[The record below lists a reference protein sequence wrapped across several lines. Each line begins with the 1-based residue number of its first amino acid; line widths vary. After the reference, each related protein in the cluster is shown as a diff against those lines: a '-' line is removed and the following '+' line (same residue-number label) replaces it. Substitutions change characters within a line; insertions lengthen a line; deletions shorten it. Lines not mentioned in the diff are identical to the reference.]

1 MHTLSPLPQM
11 QGTPKSAEEVA
22 RRVWTAWLL
31 PLSALE
37 IHLGKASTSS
47 KKQRESRAPAEAFP
61 DLFLDNFGSQ
71 RMPQMKP
78 VIIPSDYC
86 RI

>member
-11 QGTPKSAEEVA
+11 QGNPKGAEEVA
-22 RRVWTAWLL
+22 RQVWTAWLP

-37 IHLGKASTSS
+37 IQSGKASTSS
-47 KKQRESRAPAEAFP
+47 KEQRESRAPAEAFP
-61 DLFLDNFGSQ
+61 ELFLDNLGSQ
-71 RMPQMKP
+71 IMPQMKP
-78 VIIPSDYC
+78 VITPSDYC